1 MGKANPITEYHL
13 TDHVRFEMTRRLI
26 NVSDIARVLS
36 APEQMEIVREG
47 RVIYQARM
55 ESGEP
60 PKTYL
65 YRVVVDVDHKPP
77 EVVTVYRTSKIAKYW
92 RAIS

>member
-65 YRVVVDVDHKPP
+65 YHVVVDVDRKPP
-77 EVVTVYRTSKIAKYW
+77 ELVTVYRTRKIEKYW